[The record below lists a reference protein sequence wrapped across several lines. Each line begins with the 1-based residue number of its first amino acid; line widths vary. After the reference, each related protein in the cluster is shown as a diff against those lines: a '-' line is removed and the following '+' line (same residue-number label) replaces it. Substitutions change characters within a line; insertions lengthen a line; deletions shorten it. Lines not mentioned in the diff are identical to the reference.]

1 LPPTPRNSL
10 PRCGSVDVAGRAP
23 NN

>member
-10 PRCGSVDVAGRAP
+10 PRCRSVDAAGRAP